1 MISRLS
7 ITTAVAMG
15 KSATSVFRGEGIPDE
30 TAEKIKNGHHSVQM
44 YKNAEVC
51 LTCTKSECS
60 GGETCFRE
68 RKKKLNNGG
77 P

>member
-30 TAEKIKNGHHSVQM
+30 DAHKAKSGHHSVQT

-51 LTCTKSECS
+51 LTCTKAECT
-60 GGETCFRE
+60 GGENCFRA
-68 RKKKLNNGG
+68 RKKKLKGG
-77 P
+77 G